1 MYEYKCYVVRVVDGC
16 TVDAQVDLGFNV
28 LVRQRIKLYGIHA
41 DDIKSLDD
49 KLREKATAS
58 KNKLAELL
66 GKEFICQTILN
77 KRGKIGRTLGHVFIE
92 DESGNRINVNQKMID
107 DGYATSYGE

>member
-1 MYEYKCYVVRVVDGC
+1 MYEYKCYVVRIVDGC

-41 DDIKSLDD
+41 EDMKSIDTNIKDNAL
-49 KLREKATAS
+49 AS
-58 KNKLAELL
+58 KNKLADLL
-66 GKEFICQTILN
+66 GKEFICRTVMN

-92 DESGNRINVNQKMID
+92 DSDGIQTSINQKMID
-107 DGYATSYGE
+107 DGFATAYGE